1 MDPFDEIVIKNY
13 LSFPLVLQKLLS
25 IKKLR
30 RIEFFSQNMTTHIVF
45 DGSEMITKGFR
56 PDKEVEKLL
65 LKLELIDKR
74 IERTL
79 FRQKHFKRFWVTLK
93 PLEQQLLIDRFRDK
107 KEVDCSHELIERV
120 LDEIKEIETA
130 ICFMENIEL
139 EDENELSDDVE
150 ENLERMCDFFAL

>member
-74 IERTL
+74 IKRTT
-79 FRQKHFKRFWVTLK
+79 FRQKHFKRFWATLE
-93 PLEQQLLIDRFRDK
+93 PLEKQLLIDRFRDK

>member
-13 LSFPLVLQKLLS
+13 LSFPLLLQKLLS

-79 FRQKHFKRFWVTLK
+79 FRHKHFKRFWATLE

-130 ICFMENIEL
+130 ICFMENIES
-139 EDENELSDDVE
+139 EDENELSDGVE

>member
-13 LSFPLVLQKLLS
+13 LSFPLLLQKLLS

-79 FRQKHFKRFWVTLK
+79 FRHKHFKRFWATLE

-130 ICFMENIEL
+130 ICFMENIES

>member
-25 IKKLR
+25 IKRLK

-45 DGSEMITKGFR
+45 DELGMTTKGFR
-56 PDKEVEKLL
+56 PDKEVENLI

-79 FRQKHFKRFWVTLK
+79 FRQKHFARFWATLK
-93 PLEQQLLIDRFRDK
+93 PLEQRLLISQFK
-107 KEVDCSHELIERV
+107 YKEEVKCPYKLIEHV

-130 ICFMENIEL
+130 ICFREDLEL
-139 EDENELSDDVE
+139 EEEELSEDVE
-150 ENLERMCDFFAL
+150 EKLERVCDFFAL

>member
-30 RIEFFSQNMTTHIVF
+30 RIEFFSQNMTTHIVL

-74 IERTL
+74 IKRTT